1 MYIIKYTD
9 LIYNLTVLKNQIKY
23 LIIIVTLCGVISIK
37 KVAVINDLSGFGKC
51 SLTAAIS
58 VLSVMGIEPCPM
70 PTAVLTNQTGY
81 NNFRS
86 VDMTDAMPSYAQ
98 MWQMLGKSF
107 NAIYSGFVSGER
119 QIDIIYDFIDKFRKS
134 DTLVLVDPVMG
145 DNGSAYATYTKSI
158 CDKMCSLA
166 KSADIITP
174 NLTEFCII
182 TDTDY
187 EYLTSFE
194 NCDLYLEKI
203 SDIAMSHLKN
213 TGQQIVVT
221 GINTENNLCNGVFS
235 DGKQPAFI
243 GTKKYGNGFSG
254 TGDIMASVICGS
266 LINGLDLVQAVEKA
280 SSFIEKSVVDTIKS
294 SYDRNDGINY
304 EKYLYTL
311 ADIGGE

>member
-1 MYIIKYTD
+1 M
-9 LIYNLTVLKNQIKY
+9 YNLTVLKNQIKY
-23 LIIIVTLCGVISIK
+23 LINYSTIYGVIYIK

-81 NNFRS
+81 KNFHS
-86 VDMTDAMPSYAQ
+86 VDMTDAMPNYAE
-98 MWQMLGKSF
+98 MWQMLGKNF
-107 NAIYSGFVSGER
+107 DAIYSGFVSSER
-119 QIDIIYDFIDKFRKS
+119 QIDIISDFIDKFRKS

-145 DNGSAYATYTKSI
+145 DNGSSYATYTKSI
-158 CDKMCSLA
+158 CEKMCSLA

-174 NLTEFCII
+174 NLTELCII
-182 TDTDY
+182 TDTNY

-203 SDIAMSHLKN
+203 TDIAMSHLKN

-221 GINTENNLCNGVFS
+221 GISTDNNLYNGVFS

-243 GTKKYGNGFSG
+243 STEKYGNGFSG
-254 TGDIMASVICGS
+254 TGDIMASVVCGS
-266 LINGLDLVQAVEKA
+266 LLNGLDLVQAVKKA
-280 SSFIEKSVVDTIKS
+280 SSFIEKSVIDTIQS

-304 EKYLYTL
+304 EKYLHTL

>member
-1 MYIIKYTD
+1 M
-9 LIYNLTVLKNQIKY
+9 YNLTVLEIRIKY
-23 LIIIVTLCGVISIK
+23 LIISSTIYGVISIK
-37 KVAVINDLSGFGKC
+37 RVAVINDLSGFGKC

-58 VLSVMGIEPCPM
+58 VLSVMGIESCPM

-81 NNFRS
+81 MDFRS
-86 VDMTDAMPSYAQ
+86 VDMTDAMPNYAE
-98 MWQMLGKSF
+98 MWKMLGKSF
-107 NAIYSGFVSGER
+107 DAIYSGFVSGER
-119 QIDIIYDFIDKFRKS
+119 QIDIISEFIDKFRTS

-145 DNGSAYATYTKSI
+145 DNGSSYATYTSFI

-194 NCDLYLEKI
+194 KCDLYLEKI
-203 SDIAMSHLKN
+203 SDIAMSHLKKS
-213 TGQQIVVT
+213 GQQIVVT
-221 GINTENNLCNGVFS
+221 GINTENNLYNGVFS
-235 DGKQPAFI
+235 TGNQPAFI
-243 GTKKYGNGFSG
+243 SSAKYGNGFSG
-254 TGDIMASVICGS
+254 TGDLMASIICGS
-266 LINGLDLVQAVEKA
+266 LLNGLDLVGSVKKA
-280 SSFIEKSVVDTIKS
+280 SEFIEKSVIDTIKS
-294 SYDRNDGINY
+294 QYDRNDGINY